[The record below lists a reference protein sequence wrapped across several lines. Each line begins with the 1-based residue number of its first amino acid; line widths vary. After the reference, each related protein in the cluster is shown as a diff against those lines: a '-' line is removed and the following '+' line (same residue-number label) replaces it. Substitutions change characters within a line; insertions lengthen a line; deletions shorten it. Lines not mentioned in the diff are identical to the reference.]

1 MMANC
6 SSLVQNI
13 IVKKDENVEKFP
25 YRIFNDL
32 TKKLKDAEAAIANML
47 AEREA
52 LEYVKND
59 EINNLKQ
66 RILELTYENN
76 RYHLAISNCTFCA
89 PDDSESSE
97 VPSVSDASITASTS
111 VSSALPSSDLDQAFS
126 SRAIPALMSL
136 TITTTERRQVKANTV
151 VKDKTFITGMMKTLT
166 KLELKYQ
173 TPEHKRKKRLF
184 TRRQKTSCIVPKEF
198 TSIYHA
204 LAAPEPEVVSVPE
217 PFPHVKWNDIRFK
230 PALPDPEPCPVQSC
244 SPDPVFYVDRDS
256 PSFCCNFNFA
266 YVASQNGRPFGSL
279 PGYKTSLGVV
289 TIPTMPIG
297 GYVYCPDAKR
307 WVLYA
312 EPQSSPSAGRGTRR
326 GGTPP
331 ARRRRG

>member
-6 SSLVQNI
+6 SSLVQNN

-32 TKKLKDAEAAIANML
+32 SKKLKVAEAAIANML

-111 VSSALPSSDLDQAFS
+111 VSSTLPSSDLDPACS
-126 SRAIPALMSL
+126 SRTIPALML
-136 TITTTERRQVKANTV
+136 LTTTERRQVKANTV

-204 LAAPEPEVVSVPE
+204 LAATRTGSCLSL
-217 PFPHVKWNDIRFK
+217 HVG
-230 PALPDPEPCPVQSC
+230 LVM
-244 SPDPVFYVDRDS
+244 Y
-256 PSFCCNFNFA
+256 FCTLTKIKH
-266 YVASQNGRPFGSL
+266 YQ
-279 PGYKTSLGVV
+279 PGFHSNNTV
-289 TIPTMPIG
+289 
-297 GYVYCPDAKR
+297 
-307 WVLYA
+307 
-312 EPQSSPSAGRGTRR
+312 
-326 GGTPP
+326 
-331 ARRRRG
+331 